1 MKITPCTQNISP
13 CEGCRRPCN
22 YTQCRDYRLWLNRC
36 WNRYRRWQT
45 LGCPP
50 PAKEKKESW
59 RYDSP
64 VLICDFLEKG
74 PCARCSFRKYCPDE
88 ESCSA
93 YDAWVSLRWKLL
105 RQKLGL
111 SSN

>member
-1 MKITPCTQNISP
+1 MKKTPCAQSISP
-13 CEGCRRPCN
+13 CEGCHRMCN

-36 WNRYRRWQT
+36 WNRYRRWQM
-45 LGCPP
+45 LRYPSEK
-50 PAKEKKESW
+50 KEKKNVW

-64 VLICDFLEKG
+64 VLIREFVEKG
-74 PCARCSFRKYCPDE
+74 PCARCAFGKYCKDT
-88 ESCSA
+88 ESCAA

-105 RQKLGL
+105 RQKLGV